1 MKNSG
6 KWFVRQYSLHLGK
19 YKNTSLQKK
28 LEFQNSLRPKDDL
41 WEPEE
46 NAVLVMVSLR
56 LNPSLAGQVLITGL
70 KFILEVSFIL
80 TEIDK

>member
-6 KWFVRQYSLHLGK
+6 KWFVRQYSQHLGK

-28 LEFQNSLRPKDDL
+28 LEFQNCLWPKDDL
-41 WEPEE
+41 WGPEE